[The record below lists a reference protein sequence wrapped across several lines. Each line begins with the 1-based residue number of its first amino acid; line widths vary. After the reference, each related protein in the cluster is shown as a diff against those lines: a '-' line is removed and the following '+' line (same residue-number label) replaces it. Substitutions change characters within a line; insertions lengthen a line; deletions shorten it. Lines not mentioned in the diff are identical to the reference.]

1 MREVIAR
8 RYRNA
13 GRGLELYPDLILIDG
28 GRGQLSAAMEIFE
41 RWEHRQPQVVSLAK
55 KEELIYLPH
64 QTEPIKLGRNNEG
77 LKLLQ
82 KLRDESHR
90 FAQHYHHYLRR
101 KKFIEKD

>member
-28 GRGQLSAAMEIFE
+28 GRGQLTAVMETFDQWGQ
-41 RWEHRQPQVVSLAK
+41 RPPHVVSLAK

-64 QTEPIKLGRNNEG
+64 QI
-77 LKLLQ
+77 LLC
-82 KLRDESHR
+82 
-90 FAQHYHHYLRR
+90 
-101 KKFIEKD
+101 